1 MRARAAKALLSM
13 GAPINLAMLR
23 IAVPTIVLL
32 TPEAH
37 DVVRWS
43 AFVRPDLQV
52 APPGFAWMVALV
64 PVTPN
69 AARAA
74 LAVLVVSCLMAI
86 AGCFSRASLAVAALT
101 SFYLLGISQLG
112 GTVTHNHHL
121 VWLLALLAVS
131 PCGDALSV
139 DAALIAY
146 RSPGPPPGRAM
157 PTLAHALPIFAA
169 WILIGMI
176 FFFPGF
182 WKLRSSGLAWIWSDN
197 LRNQMYWKW
206 YETGGAPPW
215 LRVDGSPVLCRLGAL
230 AAVMFELSFG
240 ILVFIPRL
248 RAWAVSA
255 ALGFHA
261 LTSTLLRISFPSL
274 WLCYGVF
281 VRWDRALPR
290 LGRWLFED
298 DLVVRWSGP
307 GTRIEGLCAALR
319 ATDVFGRV
327 VYTEVAESAATPALE
342 ARRAGNDESVPAV
355 FHGWAALGQIAARSP
370 AFWPA
375 LPILVLAARSGRSF
389 AVFHAARAMR
399 AARPAGR
406 SAWPPALLG
415 ASLAA
420 AVLWA
425 GAHGLQQAWPFACY
439 PTFQW
444 MAPAQIPALVIEAT
458 LDGGEIVEL
467 PRASAVDAARGQK
480 LWGLEWSLSGV
491 TGAPDPR
498 RLRAYLRVL
507 SAQRPDLAATVRR
520 ARTVRFYRGFFSV
533 IPEDRGNPPLRRVL
547 LAELT
552 PEDAGAAPQS
562 PAP

>member
-1 MRARAAKALLSM
+1 
-13 GAPINLAMLR
+13 
-23 IAVPTIVLL
+23 
-32 TPEAH
+32 
-37 DVVRWS
+37 
-43 AFVRPDLQV
+43 
-52 APPGFAWMVALV
+52 
-64 PVTPN
+64 
-69 AARAA
+69 
-74 LAVLVVSCLMAI
+74 MAI
-86 AGCFSRASLAVAALT
+86 VGCFSRASLAVAALAG
-101 SFYLLGISQLG
+101 FYVLGIPQLG
-112 GTVTHNHHL
+112 GSVTHNHHL

-146 RSPGPPPGRAM
+146 RSPGASPGPAT

-182 WKLRSSGLAWIWSDN
+182 WKLRSSGLAWILSDN

-215 LRVDGSPVLCRLGAL
+215 LRVDGSPVLCRVGAL
-230 AAVMFELSFG
+230 GAVMFELSFG
-240 ILVFIPRL
+240 LLVFLPRL

-281 VRWDRALPR
+281 VRWERALPR

-319 ATDVFGRV
+319 ATDVLGRV
-327 VYTEVAESAATPALE
+327 VYGGEAATTMTPALE
-342 ARRAGNDESVPAV
+342 AHRAGDDESAPAV
-355 FHGWAALGQIAARSP
+355 FHGWAALVQIAARSP

-375 LPILVLAARSGRSF
+375 LPILVLAAGSDRSF
-389 AVFHAARAMR
+389 AVFHAARTMR
-399 AARPAGR
+399 ATPPAGR
-406 SAWPPALLG
+406 NAWPPALVG
-415 ASLAA
+415 AGLIG
-420 AVLWA
+420 AVLWT

-444 MAPAQIPALVIEAT
+444 MAPAQIPALMIEAT

-480 LWGLEWSLSGV
+480 LWGMEWSLSGV
-491 TGAPDPR
+491 TGAPDPG

-507 SAQRPDLAATVRR
+507 AAQREGLAATVRR
-520 ARTVRFYRGFFSV
+520 ARSIRFYRGFFSV
-533 IPEDRGNPPLRRVL
+533 IPEDRGQPPVRRVF

-552 PEDAGAAPQS
+552 PEDAGAARQS